1 MSTAIGT
8 TVRRNIPAAK
18 RYETTNEEFD
28 EEGIENPYGDM
39 YINEEPVPDFSI
51 RELGQVISDKRRN
64 EDDGFKREYAVS

>member
-1 MSTAIGT
+1 MSTEIET
-8 TVRRNIPAAK
+8 TARRNIPTAK
-18 RYETTNEEFD
+18 RYETTNDEFD

-39 YINEEPVPDFSI
+39 YINEETVPDFSI